1 MFDVKE
7 AVGLY
12 KDDKLLGIIALHDD
26 DAVSVCFR
34 GRCYTT
40 DKNQKEIYY
49 IAQAWYSHLIPSLQ
63 IRKLYKRDNREK
75 KMREEAEQI
84 RLRIEEEVRRRT
96 EAFKKL
102 KNLCNKERKPF
113 ILFTQHGCLGCE
125 EVKSELENYIELNI
139 ENPENR
145 EIFEAL
151 RLKEVPSLFLY
162 YEGKIYKCDFGYNE
176 KNEFVIKV
184 EK

>member
-63 IRKLYKRDNREK
+63 IRKLLEMEREKGHQKNFIERMRERIRLIYKVRVLIEEKRDGG
-75 KMREEAEQI
+75 
-84 RLRIEEEVRRRT
+84 
-96 EAFKKL
+96 
-102 KNLCNKERKPF
+102 ERK
-113 ILFTQHGCLGCE
+113 IRRG
-125 EVKSELENYIELNI
+125 I
-139 ENPENR
+139 
-145 EIFEAL
+145 
-151 RLKEVPSLFLY
+151 
-162 YEGKIYKCDFGYNE
+162 
-176 KNEFVIKV
+176 
-184 EK
+184 

>member
-63 IRKLYKRDNREK
+63 IRKLLRMGRGEERGRKKHQKDFVEVLREK
-75 KMREEAEQI
+75 IRRAY
-84 RLRIEEEVRRRT
+84 RLRIKIEGRGNGGEADNINAEVLRRAAK
-96 EAFKKL
+96 EGCSKCEVAAIVLECDFEPECIKKKL
-102 KNLCNKERKPF
+102 RGE
-113 ILFTQHGCLGCE
+113 
-125 EVKSELENYIELNI
+125 
-139 ENPENR
+139 
-145 EIFEAL
+145 
-151 RLKEVPSLFLY
+151 
-162 YEGKIYKCDFGYNE
+162 YEG
-176 KNEFVIKV
+176 
-184 EK
+184 

>member
-63 IRKLYKRDNREK
+63 IRKLLETERESKHQRNFIERLRERIRRVYKIRVLIEEKKRDG
-75 KMREEAEQI
+75 REEKI
-84 RLRIEEEVRRRT
+84 RRGI
-96 EAFKKL
+96 
-102 KNLCNKERKPF
+102 
-113 ILFTQHGCLGCE
+113 
-125 EVKSELENYIELNI
+125 
-139 ENPENR
+139 
-145 EIFEAL
+145 
-151 RLKEVPSLFLY
+151 
-162 YEGKIYKCDFGYNE
+162 
-176 KNEFVIKV
+176 
-184 EK
+184 